1 MMRVVSRGSEKTC
14 MAADVDGSVTQ
25 WLTLLREGDEEA
37 AARLWKRFMRRLQGL
52 VRSRIPSAAYDEEDI
67 ALSAFDV
74 FCRGLAEGRY
84 PELADREQLWQILA
98 TITRRKARDRF
109 QAETCQKRG
118 GLPSGDAPATDLN
131 DVADKGGGPEFEVL
145 MADQCRRL
153 LGLLQ
158 NARLEQVVLW
168 KLDGYTNDEIA
179 ARLGLTRW
187 SVGRMLNC
195 VREIWQTQ
203 IEA

>member
-1 MMRVVSRGSEKTC
+1 
-14 MAADVDGSVTQ
+14 MAAHVDGSVTE
-25 WLTLLREGDEEA
+25 WITLLREGDEQA
-37 AARLWKRFMRRLQGL
+37 AARLWSRFMHRLQGL
-52 VRSRIPSAAYDEEDI
+52 VRSRISGAAYDEEDV

-118 GLPSGDAPATDLN
+118 GPSSAEGPEADLN
-131 DVADKGGGPEFEVL
+131 AVADSRAGPEFEVL

-158 NARLEQVVLW
+158 SARLEQVVLW